1 LRPRLIVLAALCLL
15 FSAALPPGASGVES
29 KSIEEISA
37 CTKANLPESSSVQE
51 VDLESVD
58 RLGSKSSS
66 HSKIYWQKDSDGL
79 SKALTRVTE
88 PPSVRGSATL
98 ILQRPDGENPDIFSF
113 LPEIGRVR
121 RVTQNHVSGS
131 FLGTDFSFEDFE
143 RLQGLAEDS
152 NRKRLPD
159 QELDGRPVYV
169 LEGTPARGEDSS
181 YEFVRSYIDRE
192 TCVTIRTEFFAK
204 PGEIEKILTADPA
217 SIKKHEGRNIPYV
230 VRAEDKKE
238 GTHSELRIES
248 VEMDVKIPRKYFSQR
263 ALEVRN

>member
-1 LRPRLIVLAALCLL
+1 MRLTNSGLAAICLL
-15 FSAALPPGASGVES
+15 LSTGLPLGAGAEEG
-29 KSIEEISA
+29 KTIEEISA
-37 CTKANLPESSSVQE
+37 CTKANLPKSSSVQE

-58 RLGSKSSS
+58 RLGSKSTS
-66 HSKIYWQKDSDGL
+66 HSKIYWQKSSDGL
-79 SKALTRVTE
+79 SKALTRVTD
-88 PPSVRGSATL
+88 PPSVRGSSTL
-98 ILQRPDGENPDIFSF
+98 ILQRPNGENPDIFSF

-152 NRKRLPD
+152 NRKRMPD

-169 LEGTPARGEDSS
+169 IEGTPSRGEDSS
-181 YEFVRSYIDRE
+181 YEFVRSYIDRD
-192 TCVTIRTEFFAK
+192 TCVTIRTEFFEK
-204 PGEIEKILTADPA
+204 PDKILKILTADPA
-217 SIKKHEGRNIPYV
+217 SIQNHEGRNIPHV

-238 GTHSELRIES
+238 GTYSEMRVES